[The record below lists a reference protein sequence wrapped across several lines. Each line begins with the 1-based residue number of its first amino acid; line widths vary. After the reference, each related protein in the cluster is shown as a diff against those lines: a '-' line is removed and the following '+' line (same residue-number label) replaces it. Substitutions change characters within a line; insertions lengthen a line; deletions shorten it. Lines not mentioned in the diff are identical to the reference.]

1 MHVLMDSF
9 STLKLL
15 MVMFFFFYMY
25 VLMDFASPRVLFVC
39 VETLLWY
46 GPSPRNVLIM
56 NQLILSVY
64 SSGRS
69 NALNISQRLG
79 VPKQI
84 LETAHKQ
91 IGVGTTEINQ
101 VSILQLN
108 NFPN

>member
-9 STLKLL
+9 STCTLL
-15 MVMFFFFYMY
+15 MVMCMFMF
-25 VLMDFASPRVLFVC
+25 MDCASSRVLFVC

-46 GPSPRNVLIM
+46 EPSHRNVLMM
-56 NQLILSVY
+56 NQLIFSVN

-101 VSILQLN
+101 VSILRLN
-108 NFPN
+108 NFLN